1 MKKTTENNYNV
12 SKDYDLLHSLI
23 VDLKL
28 MLVCFVNYQ
37 TNRFHSENNF
47 IDRDI
52 AIISLNGRR
61 YQIGVRGTGYADY
74 IEAPNKSKFYT
85 MCEKLNL
92 TFILPEKY

>member
-37 TNRFHSENNF
+37 TNRFHVENNF
-47 IDRDI
+47 IDRDV
-52 AIISLNGRR
+52 AIISLNGNR
-61 YQIGVRGTGYADY
+61 YQIGVRGTG
-74 IEAPNKSKFYT
+74 IEAPNKSKFYA